1 MRSARVLALALTLAA
16 GAAPPAAS
24 AAAPAVEAEAPRPLH
39 EDLRVD
45 AGVLGASGA
54 VWLGTELLQDTLA
67 PVQCRFCGTN
77 ALDAWARRQLL
88 LADDRPPR
96 VASDVL
102 TIAIIP
108 AGVIV
113 HQLLAA
119 RAAGD
124 AGAGAHDLLYVAEA
138 TGVAL
143 ALDQVVKLA
152 VGRQRPFVHYRN
164 YADPARPHDS
174 DDNLSFYSG
183 HTTIAFSMA
192 AAAGTVSTLRGYR
205 SAPWVWAVGMTLAT
219 AVGWARIASDR
230 HYLTDVLASA
240 ATGAGIGVGLP
251 LWLHGRADAPG
262 PGTGRGA
269 GTTVVPLPLGVLVLF

>member
-1 MRSARVLALALTLAA
+1 MRSARAVALALSLAVVAASPAGACADGERAA
-16 GAAPPAAS
+16 G
-24 AAAPAVEAEAPRPLH
+24 EPRALR

-45 AGVLGASGA
+45 AAVLGASAA
-54 VWLGTELLQDTLA
+54 VWLGSELLQDSLA

-96 VASDVL
+96 IASDVL
-102 TIAIIP
+102 ALAVIP
-108 AGVIV
+108 AGVAV

-124 AGAGAHDLLYVAEA
+124 AGAGAHDLLYIAEA
-138 TGVAL
+138 TGVAV

-152 VGRQRPFVHYRN
+152 VGRQRPFVR
-164 YADPARPHDS
+164 ARLEVDPTRPHDNN
-174 DDNLSFYSG
+174 DNLSFYSG
-183 HTTIAFSMA
+183 HTTLAFSMA

-205 SAPWVWAVGMTLAT
+205 SAPWVWAAGMTLAT

-230 HYLTDVLASA
+230 HYLTDVLAGA
-240 ATGAGIGVGLP
+240 ATGAGIGVALP
-251 LWLHGRADAPG
+251 LWLHGRTDASGEGSARSAG
-262 PGTGRGA
+262 P
-269 GTTVVPLPLGVLVLF
+269 TVMPLPLGVLVLF